1 MEILFLTVGGLALF
15 LYGIRLMSD
24 GLQMIAGDRLRKILE
39 KGTKTPLRGV
49 LTGII
54 VTVMIQSSS
63 GTSVIAVGLV
73 NAKLLTLKQAIGII
87 MGANIGTTVTVY
99 LIGFSLADYS
109 LPIIFVG
116 ALMYLFAKRSK
127 TNYIGQVIL
136 GFGLLFYGMDVMGD
150 GLRPLA
156 YTDMFSQLMIQ
167 VDNNSLVGVLL
178 GLGLTAIVQSS
189 SATIGVLQELC
200 YQGAMSYNQA
210 IPILFGD
217 NIGTTVTAILAGFGG
232 SVEAKRASL
241 VNLIIKILGTIVFLP
256 LFLVGVLPFIVEH
269 VTDILFF
276 FVGGWDGINVKMQ
289 IAQTHGVFNILNTI
303 VQLPFVAV
311 LASVVSKIIPDDKNA
326 GVKEEE
332 ALYKPLYLEPLLLN
346 NPPVALANATREL
359 LHMGDLARE
368 SLEHT
373 KKFFFEHNERDRE
386 DVNYIEEAINALELD
401 ITNYVIEATF
411 KKDLSAGLSN
421 RSYIILQSVG
431 DLERIGDHAKNIL
444 EQAEYCLENNIVLSE
459 SALES
464 LKTMFNYVG
473 QTLRDSLEA
482 LRTGNQELAKEVIDF
497 DDMIDQMEVCLRKGH
512 IERLNAG
519 KCSGSAG
526 AVYLDLISS
535 LERIGDHGV
544 NIAKYVLE

>member
-167 VDNNSLVGVLL
+167 VDNNSLVGVLM

-326 GVKEEE
+326 GAKEEE

>member
-167 VDNNSLVGVLL
+167 VDNNSLVGVLM

>member
-1 MEILFLTVGGLALF
+1 M
-15 LYGIRLMSD
+15 
-24 GLQMIAGDRLRKILE
+24 
-39 KGTKTPLRGV
+39 
-49 LTGII
+49 
-54 VTVMIQSSS
+54 
-63 GTSVIAVGLV
+63 
-73 NAKLLTLKQAIGII
+73 
-87 MGANIGTTVTVY
+87 
-99 LIGFSLADYS
+99 
-109 LPIIFVG
+109 
-116 ALMYLFAKRSK
+116 
-127 TNYIGQVIL
+127 
-136 GFGLLFYGMDVMGD
+136 
-150 GLRPLA
+150 
-156 YTDMFSQLMIQ
+156 
-167 VDNNSLVGVLL
+167 
-178 GLGLTAIVQSS
+178 
-189 SATIGVLQELC
+189 
-200 YQGAMSYNQA
+200 
-210 IPILFGD
+210 
-217 NIGTTVTAILAGFGG
+217 
-232 SVEAKRASL
+232 
-241 VNLIIKILGTIVFLP
+241 
-256 LFLVGVLPFIVEH
+256 
-269 VTDILFF
+269 
-276 FVGGWDGINVKMQ
+276 
-289 IAQTHGVFNILNTI
+289 
-303 VQLPFVAV
+303 
-311 LASVVSKIIPDDKNA
+311 
-326 GVKEEE
+326 
-332 ALYKPLYLEPLLLN
+332 N

>member
-39 KGTKTPLRGV
+39 KGTKAPLRGV

-167 VDNNSLVGVLL
+167 VDNNSLVGVLM